1 MILILNSDTG
11 DFSHIEIINWL
22 EFYNADYL
30 VLTGESLMRGNVKF
44 EYTIDDIFLNG
55 ISLKNISVVLYR
67 RWQYPYQ
74 FQISK
79 DKILNEAIVSN
90 LFNESIE
97 IRNLLFEE
105 LKDAVWFP
113 SPKRVAINKLL
124 MLKEAKRVGLRVPDT
139 IVTTEKKQLIR
150 FVKSHNNRVITKAI
164 GNYLPVTSSDGTTF
178 NPIFTKIIN
187 IDDIRASTASTF
199 SNSLFQE
206 YLPKAFE
213 LRIFYF
219 NNKFFSTALM
229 SQHNEITQIDSR
241 VTENLRGSKLVPYK
255 LPRNIE
261 KQLISFLKNVEL
273 NTGSIDMIV
282 TPDGDFYFLEINPVG
297 QIAGYSRR
305 TGQCMERF
313 IAEQLIKIDERVR

>member
-1 MILILNSDTG
+1 M
-11 DFSHIEIINWL
+11 
-22 EFYNADYL
+22 
-30 VLTGESLMRGNVKF
+30 
-44 EYTIDDIFLNG
+44 
-55 ISLKNISVVLYR
+55 
-67 RWQYPYQ
+67 
-74 FQISK
+74 
-79 DKILNEAIVSN
+79 
-90 LFNESIE
+90 
-97 IRNLLFEE
+97 LFEE

-164 GNYLPVTSSDGTTF
+164 GNYLPVTSSDGITF